1 MTRHLQ
7 TITLVRHAPTA
18 DNTGRVITGRI
29 DTVLS
34 PVGRTLAVAFVEQN
48 GHLEA
53 DFLVS
58 SPLSRATETASI
70 LFNLDAETVVTD
82 ELCIERDY
90 GLMEGASQAE
100 VAAMKV
106 SYVKVGGIEHS
117 LDPPG
122 GETFQEL
129 RERAD
134 SFLELLLHAPAER
147 TACVT
152 HQIFLQQLHGVLRGL
167 DPMESLAI
175 DIHPLGIHTYTLR
188 DRTVVGWSEA
198 FPGAEHVVSW

>member
-1 MTRHLQ
+1 VTGHLQ
-7 TITLVRHAPTA
+7 TITLIRHAPTA
-18 DNTGRVITGRI
+18 DNAGCVITGRT
-29 DTVLS
+29 DTALS
-34 PVGRTLAVAFVEQN
+34 PEGRTFAAAFVDQN
-48 GHLEA
+48 GHLES

-58 SPLSRATETASI
+58 SPLRRATETASI
-70 LFNLDAETVVTD
+70 LFKLDSETVVTD

-90 GLMEGASQAE
+90 GLMEGASRTE
-100 VAAMKV
+100 VAAMKL
-106 SYVKVGGIEHS
+106 SYLKVGGIEHS

-134 SFLELLLHAPAER
+134 SFLDLLLHASAER

-152 HQIFLQQLHGVLRGL
+152 HQVFLQQLHGALRGL
-167 DPMESLAI
+167 DPIESLAI

-188 DRTVVGWSEA
+188 DRTVIGHSKVFAGD
-198 FPGAEHVVSW
+198 EHIVSW